1 MTTMPPTPKRV
12 DSHRVHHDDVFVD
25 PYEWLRNKE
34 DPEVVAYLEA
44 ENSYADEA
52 TEYLEPLRQKIFDE
66 IKSRTKETDLS
77 VPTRRGDWW
86 YYGRSFEGKQYG
98 VHCRCPITDES
109 DWRPPVLDENTQIPG
124 EQVLLDENVQADGHD
139 FFSLGASSVSPDGNL
154 LAYSVDIVGDERY
167 TLFFKD
173 LRTDE
178 MLPDK
183 IPGIGSGVTWATDNA
198 TVYYS
203 TVDDAW
209 RPDTVWRHRIGDTGP
224 DANGPDEK
232 VFHEPDERFWVGV
245 GRTRSNAYVIIAAG
259 SAITS
264 EVLFAD
270 ASDPKARFVTV
281 LPRRDGIEYSVEHAV
296 IEGQDRFLI
305 LHNENAVNFTLVE
318 APVTDPSAQR
328 TLIEHRDDVR
338 LDGVDAFADHL
349 VVSYR
354 REALPRI
361 ELWPISNGRGTNGRG
376 TNGYGTP
383 EEFTFDTE
391 LTSAGLGGNPN
402 WDSPRLRVGTTS
414 FVTPLRIYDIDLATG
429 ERSLLREQ
437 PVLGDYRREDYVE
450 RRDWA
455 TASDGTRIP
464 ISLIHRA
471 GIETPAPTVLYGYG
485 AYESSE
491 DPRFSVAR
499 LSLLDR
505 GMVFAIAHVR
515 GGGELGRLWYEGGK
529 LLDKKNTFTDFVAVA
544 SHLVDSGITR
554 PQNLVALGGSAG
566 GLLMGAVANL
576 APELFAGILA
586 QVPFVDPL
594 TTILDPSLPLTVTE
608 WDEWGNPLDNKD
620 VYFYMKSYSPYE
632 NVEAKH
638 YPAILAMTSFNDTRV
653 LYVEPA
659 KWVAALRH
667 AKVDTHPVL
676 LKTQMAA
683 GHGGISGRYERWK
696 EAAFQYAWLLAT
708 ADRERFGR
716 TAH

>member
-232 VFHEPDERFWVGV
+232 VFHEPGERFWVGV